1 MNKLLVV
8 LMSSL
13 IALSFSTNSVSA
25 DRDNSRN
32 IDQNT
37 QEAEQRKTTTKARE
51 AAQETTRISE
61 ERRVSEERKQT
72 KVRYNND
79 SREAEQ
85 QEGVASEWREITQ
98 RLTNMSSEDRNS
110 MHNSHAKYKSESTGI
125 ALGIKAGFPLLERL
139 NRLSIEDF
147 PGIAL
152 PKSIERLLE
161 EQGNLDSEE
170 QPVNEEKGSEEILKT
185 GEEKEVE
192 ESLEVEQGV
201 KDPEI
206 EQAIEGSKEYKE
218 KKEAWYKIVQTHN
231 SMLWGIKD
239 DKQEALEYLREKKEG
254 HSAYIEAKA
263 ILDSAMEVYGTNF
276 SLAED
281 VYLEMLTPYYNT
293 FKTAKLIAE
302 QQRDLA
308 LDEANLYTGEKKQQM
323 IDMAWAAF
331 WGAWNSAEEIY
342 EQVKESLVALKKEMQ
357 SQAWQTYGPTIMD
370 ADANLKVVEIQILT
384 SMADEYD
391 AVYDN
396 YDAQLVARKQW
407 LQEAITVFEE
417 QYGPTEWGGV

>member
-1 MNKLLVV
+1 V

-13 IALSFSTNSVSA
+13 IALSFSTNSFSA
-25 DRDNSRN
+25 DRDDSRD
-32 IDQNT
+32 IDQNIH
-37 QEAEQRKTTTKARE
+37 EAEQRKATTKARE

-72 KVRYNND
+72 KVRHNND
-79 SREAEQ
+79 SREAEK

-98 RLTNMSSEDRNS
+98 RLTNISSEDRNS

-125 ALGIKAGFPLLERL
+125 ALGIEAGFPLLERL

-161 EQGNLDSEE
+161 DQGNLDSKE
-170 QPVNEEKGSEEILKT
+170 QPVNEEKWAEEILKT
-185 GEEKEVE
+185 DEGKEVE
-192 ESLEVEQGV
+192 KSLDVEQGA

-206 EQAIEGSKEYKE
+206 EQTIEGSKEYKE

-231 SMLWGIKD
+231 SMLWDIKD
-239 DKQEALEYLREKKEG
+239 DKQEALEYLTAKKEG
-254 HSAYIEAKA
+254 YSAYIEAKA
-263 ILDSAMEVYGTNF
+263 ILDSAMEVFNTNY
-276 SLAED
+276 SLAEG
-281 VYLEMLTPYYNT
+281 VYLEMVIPYYEA
-293 FKTAKLIAE
+293 FKTERLAAE

-308 LDEANLYTGEKKQQM
+308 LEEANLYTGEEKLQM
-323 IDMAWAAF
+323 IETLWAAF
-331 WGAWNSAEEIY
+331 WDAWNSAEELF
-342 EQVKESLVALKKEMQ
+342 EQAKEPLLALKKEMQ
-357 SQAWQTYGPTIMD
+357 DQSWQTYGPAMMG
-370 ADANLKVVEIQILT
+370 ADDNLKVVEIQILT

-417 QYGPTEWGGV
+417 HYGPTEWGGI